1 MNHDISG
8 FTSPRRPEVI
18 VKDLDLVKTPIK
30 LKFDQDV
37 RTSQI
42 KDIEDELQI
51 PGNNEMEPK
60 SSIVSQNNAMPKASI
75 VSFDM
80 YDEDS
85 SDLLD
90 NDNNLPDD
98 KLLGL
103 TDLLTDVPDLEA
115 PFQQPTR
122 ESEATA
128 HTYDEQTD
136 QNQDD
141 NE

>member
-1 MNHDISG
+1 MDHDISG
-8 FTSPRRPEVI
+8 FTSPRRPEVV

-37 RTSQI
+37 RTSHV
-42 KDIEDELQI
+42 KDELQI
-51 PGNNEMEPK
+51 PGNNELEPK
-60 SSIVSQNNAMPKASI
+60 SSIASQNNTMPKASI

-90 NDNNLPDD
+90 NDNNLLDD

-103 TDLLTDVPDLEA
+103 TDLLTDVPDIEA

-122 ESEATA
+122 ESDATA
-128 HTYDEQTD
+128 NTYDEQTD
-136 QNQDD
+136 KNQDE